1 MKEFQFVE
9 AGQTFYCS
17 VETPR
22 LEGMAPW
29 WWFRLDSSGSTR
41 YAPFE
46 ASASDTE
53 QSVRRRIIAYYAEL
67 LAIQARPAY
76 QRPAWRKPEPA
87 ATAGAPGAA
96 TTNGAAQEA
105 PASPAVSAHA
115 ETPSQQTEVA
125 SRRSRRY

>member
-87 ATAGAPGAA
+87 ATAAPGAPA
-96 TTNGAAQEA
+96 TNGAAQEA
-105 PASPAVSAHA
+105 PAAPAVSAQT